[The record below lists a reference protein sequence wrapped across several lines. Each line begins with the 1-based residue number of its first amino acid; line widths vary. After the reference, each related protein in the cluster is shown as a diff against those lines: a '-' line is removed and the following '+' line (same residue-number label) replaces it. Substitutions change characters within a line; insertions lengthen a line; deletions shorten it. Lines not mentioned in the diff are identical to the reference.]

1 MRVYDYVTAE
11 IWLKGGQKKTERPLY
26 TRGARLFQRTDH
38 IAVALGWSQPYD
50 VVLYYPDGTTTIQAI
65 SPNGH
70 WNPLWSQGARGIIRD
85 FSGVHDVHQRD
96 NKWYIVEANPSR
108 TPPKVQ
114 GCRMCK
120 RTGLVDVQCWGP
132 RSCYKN
138 IPCEDHPT
146 AILDPKNPHARWH
159 EAEQCEHNKT
169 VKHMLYRA
177 EKCYSCSGMGMRD
190 YGSKLVSLQWDG
202 FPVRL
207 REGKVIKQEPTELE
221 KRIANY
227 VKPNS

>member
-11 IWLKGGQKKTERPLY
+11 LWLQGGKKKTERPLY
-26 TRGARLFQRTDH
+26 TRGARLFRRADH
-38 IAVALGWSQPYD
+38 IAVALGWAHSHD
-50 VVLYYPDGTTTIQAI
+50 VVLFHPDGTTTIQAL
-65 SPNGH
+65 SSGNH
-70 WNPLWSQGARGIIRD
+70 WNPLWSQGVRAIIRD
-85 FSGVHDVHQRD
+85 FSGVHDVHQRK
-96 NKWYIVEANPSR
+96 NRWYIVEANPSR
-108 TPPKVQ
+108 TPPKIQ
-114 GCRMCK
+114 GCRVCK
-120 RTGLVDVQCWGP
+120 SSGLVDVQCWGP
-132 RSCYKN
+132 RSCYN
-138 IPCEDHPT
+138 EMPCEDHPN
-146 AILDPKNPHARWH
+146 AVSPNSYSRWH

-169 VKHMLYRA
+169 AKHMMYKADR
-177 EKCYSCSGMGMRD
+177 CHWCSGTGKRD